1 MGRVIIPVDFRGTHG
16 APINL
21 NQRANLT
28 SIKRTRLLIY
38 SWCLRRHEAT

>member
-21 NQRANLT
+21 NERANLT
-28 SIKRTRLLIY
+28 SIKRTWLLIY
-38 SWCLRRHEAT
+38 SRCLRRHGAT